1 MLKLLSM
8 LNVLNVRVSTSSVYM
23 ASWQAK
29 SQAQVERV
37 ERVER
42 VEPGP
47 ENLFVRTESSPRCT
61 KSTSVLVKWAK
72 R

>member
-8 LNVLNVRVSTSSVYM
+8 LNVRVSTSSVYL

-37 ERVER
+37 ERVE
-42 VEPGP
+42 PGP
-47 ENLFVRTESSPRCT
+47 ENLFGFGKVGKT
-61 KSTSVLVKWAK
+61 VIF
-72 R
+72 

>member
-8 LNVLNVRVSTSSVYM
+8 LNVRVSTSSVYM

-47 ENLFVRTESSPRCT
+47 ENLFGFGKVGKTVIFWFVWIRIN
-61 KSTSVLVKWAK
+61 
-72 R
+72 

>member
-1 MLKLLSM
+1 
-8 LNVLNVRVSTSSVYM
+8 M

-47 ENLFVRTESSPRCT
+47 ENLFGFGKVGKT
-61 KSTSVLVKWAK
+61 VIF
-72 R
+72 